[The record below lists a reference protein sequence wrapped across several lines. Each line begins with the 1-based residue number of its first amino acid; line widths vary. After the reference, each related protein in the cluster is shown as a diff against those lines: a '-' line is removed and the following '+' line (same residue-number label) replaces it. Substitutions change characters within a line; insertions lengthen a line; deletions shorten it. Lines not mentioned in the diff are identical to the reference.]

1 MPNSTPLH
9 QFLNNE
15 QEFANEIF
23 LRQPFNGVYTTW
35 TWKQAG
41 DECRRIA
48 TAFKSLNLPE
58 RSHIAI
64 LSKNCAH
71 WMMADIAIMMAG
83 CVSIPIYPTLSAA
96 SIQPILEHSDA
107 KAIFIGK
114 LDDFASQ
121 EAAIP
126 ANLTRIA
133 FDAYGRKEEHNWSE
147 LIAQSTPL
155 QEVYN
160 WSHEEILTIIYTSGT
175 TGKPKGVIHT
185 AGNFDTVMHAAIK
198 ELRLV
203 KRTFLFSYLPLSH
216 IAERIG
222 VEMHGLYNASVI
234 SFAESIDTFAKN
246 VAEVQPHIFFAV
258 PRLWGKFR
266 EGVLKK
272 IPQKK
277 LNLLLSIPM
286 ISGIIKKSIQ
296 KKLGLSRATHIYSA
310 SAPISVELLK
320 WFARLDIKIVQALG
334 MTEDCVYAHYERP
347 YEFRHGS
354 VGKPFAGL
362 QVKITEEGEL
372 RVKSDANT
380 KGYYKEPELTAE
392 LFDEEGYL
400 KTGDICEY
408 DHDGFLFVTGRIKD
422 QFKTDKGKYI
432 SPAPIEMKILG
443 NPDIEQTCVV
453 GMGIPQPMALVTL
466 SDIGKEKTK
475 EQLDESLSALLSTVN
490 TTLEHHELLAK
501 MVIMKENWL
510 IENGLLTPTLKVKRN
525 QVEKIHQQF
534 YPQWFNVKG
543 KVLWE

>member
-1 MPNSTPLH
+1 MPNSTPLY
-9 QFLNNE
+9 QFIKNE
-15 QEFANEIF
+15 EEFANEIF
-23 LRQPFNGVYTTW
+23 LRQPFHGVYKTW

-41 DECRRIA
+41 DECRRMA
-48 TAFKSLNLPE
+48 TAIKALNLPE

-83 CVSIPIYPTLSAA
+83 CVSIPIYPTLTTA

-121 EAAIP
+121 EAAIH
-126 ANLTRIA
+126 ANLIRIS
-133 FDAYGRKEEHNWSE
+133 FDDYGRKEKHNWNE
-147 LIAQSTPL
+147 LTAQATPL
-155 QEVYN
+155 QQVYN
-160 WSHEEILTIIYTSGT
+160 WSREEILTIIYTSGT

-222 VEMHGLYNASVI
+222 IEMNGIYNASVI
-234 SFAESIDTFAKN
+234 SFAESIETFAKN

-258 PRLWGKFR
+258 PRLCGKFR

-277 LNLLLSIPM
+277 LNLLLSIPI

-320 WFARLDIKIVQALG
+320 WFAKLDIKIVQALG
-334 MTEDCVYAHYERP
+334 MTEDCVYAHFERP

-466 SDIGKEKTK
+466 SDMGKAKTK
-475 EQLDESLSALLSTVN
+475 EQLEESLSALLSTVN
-490 TTLEHHELLAK
+490 STLEHHELLAK
-501 MVIMKENWL
+501 IVIMKENWL

-543 KVLWE
+543 KVIWE